1 MSASEL
7 LRRGARRRQPDR
19 DPGRAPAL
27 GSRQRPERASAR
39 SSTAQAGTVETIA
52 LAVLPIAWLWSAI
65 TVLGEAWLWP
75 VVAAVATMT
84 IAASLVRAVWPPL
97 VASAAAALAGV
108 AWVTGLTAPE
118 QAILGIVPTPE
129 AVLESLAVL
138 NQGVIDIAW
147 AQSTPLDATG
157 AVLAVIVAA
166 AVAVTVMTDVLGH
179 GLRVPAVAVVV
190 AAAPLLLPIA
200 FRIDVPWWHALPG
213 VIATAAVLVAPA
225 IDERAAQPRGWVAP
239 VALVAAAAV
248 LSAAVP
254 LVAPSPRES
263 EFDLPTF
270 QELFTPAT
278 PVLSTRIDLGD
289 ELRRPADRPVF
300 TYSTTDGDPIVSRL
314 MTLPEA
320 GPEGFVALEPQ
331 PGSPQELVE
340 GAGLGEPVR
349 MTVRMGD
356 VRAESLPTPERV
368 AGLQAREG
376 SSWDDANDALRISA
390 DVETRELEYTATGT
404 RSLPLDQLPAD
415 AGSSGHDPY
424 LAMPEAAAAIV
435 TQGAALVDEGMS
447 AAQRVQAVH
456 GFMTEGLWNYSE
468 QLDLPGFAG
477 AGGDG
482 WEALAGFLETRSGY
496 CVHYASATAGLLRGA
511 GVPARVVIGFLPG
524 SDISGGWAVSTNDMH
539 AWAEA
544 WIDGAGW
551 VRVETT
557 PGAGTGVASPEG
569 AEITQSPTPE
579 PTPSETPEETAPPTA
594 SPTPSTAPTAPAPS
608 DSAAP
613 GAPSPGDGITI
624 DPALLRAL
632 LIGLGVLLV
641 LALPAIV
648 RAVQRAVRLR
658 RGATGGWAEL
668 RATLADLGTLLPAS
682 ATPGQLQA
690 ALASRVEPAAAA
702 AADRVRLTAERAAF
716 DAGPRDR
723 GVVDADVRTV
733 RQALAAGAPWWR
745 RTLAAVLP
753 RSLAGIVARD
763 DDEG

>member
-1 MSASEL
+1 M
-7 LRRGARRRQPDR
+7 
-19 DPGRAPAL
+19 
-27 GSRQRPERASAR
+27 
-39 SSTAQAGTVETIA
+39 
-52 LAVLPIAWLWSAI
+52 WSAI
-65 TVLGEAWLWP
+65 SVLGEAWLWP

-84 IAASLVRAVWPPL
+84 VAASLARAVWPPL
-97 VASAAAALAGV
+97 VASAIAALVGIG
-108 AWVTGLTAPE
+108 WVTGLTAPE
-118 QAILGIVPTPE
+118 QAILGIVPTPD
-129 AVLESLAVL
+129 AVLESMAVL

-190 AAAPLLLPIA
+190 AAVPLLLPIA

-225 IDERAAQPRGWVAP
+225 IDERAARPRSWVAP

-254 LVAPSPRES
+254 LLAPSPRES

-270 QELFTPAT
+270 EELFTPAT
-278 PVLSTRIDLGD
+278 PILSTQIDLGD

-300 TYSTTDGDPIVSRL
+300 TYSTTDGAPIVSRL

-320 GPEGFVALEPQ
+320 GPEGFIALEPE

-340 GAGLGEPVR
+340 GALLGTPMR

-376 SSWDDANDALRISA
+376 ASWDDANDALRISA
-390 DVETRELEYTATGT
+390 DVETRGLEYTATGS
-404 RSLPLDQLPAD
+404 RSLPLDELPAD
-415 AGSSGHDPY
+415 AGTSGHDEY

-435 TQGAALVDEGMS
+435 SQGAALVDQGMS
-447 AAQRVQAVH
+447 AAERVQAVH
-456 GFMTEGLWNYSE
+456 GFMTGGVWNYSE

-511 GVPARVVIGFLPG
+511 GVPARVAVGFLPG
-524 SDISGGWAVSTNDMH
+524 SEISGGWAVSTNDMH

-557 PGAGTGVASPEG
+557 PGAGTGAASPEG

-594 SPTPSTAPTAPAPS
+594 SPTPSTAPTAPTPS
-608 DSAAP
+608 GSAAP
-613 GAPSPGDGITI
+613 GAPRPGDGIAI

-632 LIGLGVLLV
+632 LIGLGVLL
-641 LALPAIV
+641 LALPATV
-648 RAVQRAVRLR
+648 RALQRAVRLR
-658 RGATGGWAEL
+658 RGAPGGWLEL
-668 RATLADLGTLLPAS
+668 RATLADLGSTLPAS

-690 ALASRVEPAAAA
+690 ALASRVESKPESGPGPEPQPESGPAA
-702 AADRVRLTAERAAF
+702 AADRVRLAAERAAF

-733 RQALAAGAPWWR
+733 RRALAAGAPWWR
-745 RTLAAVLP
+745 RALAAVLP
-753 RSLAGIVARD
+753 RSLFRVVARD
-763 DDEG
+763 EGDEQRS